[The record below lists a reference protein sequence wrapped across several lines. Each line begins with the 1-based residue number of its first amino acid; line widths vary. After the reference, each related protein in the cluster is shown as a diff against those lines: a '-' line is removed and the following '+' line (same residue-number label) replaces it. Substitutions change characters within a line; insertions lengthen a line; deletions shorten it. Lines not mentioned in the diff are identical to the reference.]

1 MSTYPNVITPEAEA
15 NGHTAIVPWGP
26 GWDTG
31 VDGVDV
37 LLIGHVGM
45 DHRPD
50 GGTVAEL
57 SIVTAD
63 GTNPEVIS
71 DVGVELT
78 IGDLMALG
86 NWAYDRVIEANGTDE
101 TAGRELQYLQ
111 VAPVMRLRG
120 LDTDGTEKR
129 LDPQE
134 WDGDDSDISLMQ
146 CETTED
152 MKYAA
157 IWTVYARFFD
167 PSDGFVK
174 AEALRD
180 YEILYAGGDEQE
192 EIDEAKHDATSLAF
206 LLSAGRYPIEVIDPR
221 G

>member
-1 MSTYPNVITPEAEA
+1 M
-15 NGHTAIVPWGP
+15 TAIKYPELPGETLVTWGP
-26 GWDTG
+26 GCDHG
-31 VDGVDV
+31 MGAVDV
-37 LLIGHVGM
+37 ALTAEER
-45 DHRPD
+45 DDRPD
-50 GGTVAEL
+50 GGTLAVL
-57 SIVTAD
+57 TAHAWPTD
-63 GTNPEVIS
+63 DPS
-71 DVGVELT
+71 DPDEGEEAAFIAVELT
-78 IGDLMALG
+78 AGDLMKLG

-101 TAGRELQYLQ
+101 TADRELQYLQ